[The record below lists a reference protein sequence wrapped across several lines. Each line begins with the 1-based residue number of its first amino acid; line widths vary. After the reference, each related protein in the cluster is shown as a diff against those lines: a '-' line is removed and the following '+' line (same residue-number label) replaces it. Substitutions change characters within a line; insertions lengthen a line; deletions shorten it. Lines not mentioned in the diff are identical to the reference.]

1 MFLAAAGNALQAL
14 PALDSGAFSV
24 LHRLAAGH
32 NELAG
37 SALTALAGLPML
49 HQLVLQHNRVGQLPP
64 LPPAAFAR
72 LELLDLSH
80 NRLDDVAA
88 VQRLQ
93 RLPSIQRLL
102 LAGCPVAR
110 AGFGAV
116 GTVAG
121 TLHHARAGAGR
132 HEGTGLGSAARSGRR
147 AGKPSLAQTFQ
158 FSAVVEE
165 PSAVSLRAKAL
176 VRRSR
181 AARSAGGTASMHSS
195 ATTSACPTRPGT
207 GGATAESSVPPV
219 VLEGSAAAPATE
231 QMQAGGSTGME
242 GGEAGNEAA
251 AAVPLINWAEDSS
264 SGEEEGDAAWQEQC
278 AGWSTGSAN
287 GSGSTAGE
295 AWLCTMLGLAQP
307 VGSTTFK
314 QVLRPG
320 VAMGCSAQAPTSSCP
335 HRRRCIAQY

>member
-1 MFLAAAGNALQAL
+1 MSLAAAGNALQAL
-14 PALDSGAFSV
+14 PALDSGAFPT
-24 LHRLAAGH
+24 LQRLAAGH
-32 NELAG
+32 NELEG
-37 SALTALAGLPML
+37 STLKKFAGLPML

-88 VQRLQ
+88 VQRPQ

-121 TLHHARAGAGR
+121 TLHQARAGAGR
-132 HEGTGLGSAARSGRR
+132 HEGTGLGSAARRGSR

-176 VRRSR
+176 ARRGS
-181 AARSAGGTASMHSS
+181 SASSPGSTASMHSS

-207 GGATAESSVPPV
+207 GGATPQSSAPPV
-219 VLEGSAAAPATE
+219 VLDVAAAAPVAEQVRTKGSTVTE
-231 QMQAGGSTGME
+231 GREAGG
-242 GGEAGNEAA
+242 EAA

-264 SGEEEGDAAWQEQC
+264 SGEEDGDGAWPEQC
-278 AGWSTGSAN
+278 ADWSTGSAN

-295 AWLCTMLGLAQP
+295 AWLCTTL
-307 VGSTTFK
+307 V
-314 QVLRPG
+314 
-320 VAMGCSAQAPTSSCP
+320 
-335 HRRRCIAQY
+335 